1 MFDSVYSDDW
11 SAVAL
16 GGCDSG
22 GRQDW
27 YNDLVEIKYNFTHMD
42 DMSSSEKAQVGIH
55 ELGHALGLA
64 HSYHGCNSPGPAVMR
79 GDPLYSLNVCGD
91 STAPYQ
97 DDINGVEN
105 LYG

>member
-1 MFDSVYSDDW
+1 
-11 SAVAL
+11 
-16 GGCDSG
+16 
-22 GRQDW
+22 
-27 YNDLVEIKYNFTHMD
+27 
-42 DMSSSEKAQVGIH
+42 
-55 ELGHALGLA
+55 
-64 HSYHGCNSPGPAVMR
+64 MR